1 MLGSSLSA
9 LLAASLAMPQTQ
21 EPAPAPTEPTPLTA
35 ASGRVQQPVELG
47 QVRWRRDFDAA
58 LAEARRDDKPVL
70 LLFQEV
76 PG

>member
-1 MLGSSLSA
+1 MIAAALVALSTSLPMQEAETTPVAPA
-9 LLAASLAMPQTQ
+9 LLTPAAD
-21 EPAPAPTEPTPLTA
+21 
-35 ASGRVQQPVELG
+35 RIVQPVELG

-58 LAEARRDDKPVL
+58 LAEAKKADKPVL